1 MSIIEPTYL
10 RYVYDSLNKG
20 SLNAENAAAL
30 PTSLIGLYEQEF
42 SQDVSV
48 HERQELIEKL
58 AIWALFKGPVSTSL
72 AAGILDIEHEQM
84 KNLIDRFSSW
94 FNSPE
99 SGKYQLYHERLR
111 VYLLQKLKPAEVQNL
126 NEKLISYLEDGIK
139 DAKGEEVEYYALEYL
154 HHHMALESQ
163 LGNHYKRLHS
173 YVNQESL
180 WKRQIQLSKGF
191 SWCQNAVQQGI
202 KEGARRN
209 HVMNTIRSSINSLK
223 LMTQEQNSAQ
233 DILNLLNEGDYPTAL
248 KRAETWEGERQ
259 FKLYLLFIHELT
271 IGTSKEADFRK
282 EACKAILEAIDQT
295 PQDQSVLD
303 WTKFYPEL
311 AIYKYH
317 VELDKLGLDGMV
329 IWGRGNYTLK
339 DLVLKDNADVLKL
352 LILASEI
359 ADVRE
364 KSKTYAVL
372 SKLLLEQGDKEK
384 SLQLASEIPN
394 GYSKCLN
401 YLDLYKILKKQ
412 GDTEGAKFASRESFV
427 SISELHLGGYD
438 EASKSKLYA
447 DLSKVLIEYG
457 DKEGAKSAVKESL
470 NVMKETS
477 DWDFTEDYAVL
488 LKVVMEQGG
497 KKESVRMVSEIP
509 DNRFYKSKVYADLS
523 KILFDQGDNEGSKS
537 AVKES
542 LRMISKISD
551 EYDYTKNW
559 ASVHLSKVLMEQGDK
574 EESLRMISEIPDEY
588 DKFEGYVCLSKVLI
602 DQGNKEESLRLISE
616 MKRNKS
622 EVYEY
627 LSRALMEQRNKE
639 ESFKVASKLS
649 NNKKKFKVYA
659 DLSMILL
666 DQGDN
671 DGAKSASKVSFIS
684 ASEIHDNYSKSM
696 AFAKLFKL
704 MLDQGD
710 NDGAKSALK
719 ESLHVASKIRD
730 EYNKSFAYA
739 NLSKVLIE
747 QGDYKGVESILKESL
762 NVNSEIKYDKDKSI
776 AYREISKKLLEQGDK
791 EKSLQLASE
800 IPNGYSKCLNYL
812 DLYKILKKQGD
823 TEGAKFASRESFV
836 SISELHLGGYD
847 EASKSKL
854 YADLSKVLIE
864 YGDKEGAKSAV
875 KESLN
880 VMKETSDW
888 DFTEDYAVLLKVVME
903 QGGKKESVRMVS
915 EIPDNRFYKS
925 KVYADLSKILFDQGD
940 NKGVKSAVRASLDVA
955 LKLSDDWEKSEVYE
969 HLSKVLMEQ
978 GDKEESLRV
987 ASEIPDDYAKF
998 KTHACLSKILME
1010 QGNKEESLRMI
1021 SGISGWQ
1028 KSEYYEHLSKVLM
1041 EQGDKEESLRVASEI
1056 TDGLIK
1062 SKTYAVL
1069 SKLLMERGDKKES
1082 LKVAS
1087 EITDDR
1093 EKSKAFKALF
1103 KALMEYGDNEVAIF
1117 AIKESLRVAA
1127 DIQIASN
1134 RLEAFCQFGKTLSF
1148 ELAQNILQTIPSE
1161 ENKNAVI
1168 LGMSENINEQM
1179 VTSKAINPYLYNY
1192 SEITQNL
1199 SNTLYQQARIVC
1211 FFEKESNEEKLDML
1225 SEVLDIKDWRRISA
1239 NMK

>member
-84 KNLIDRFSSW
+84 KNLIDRFSRW

-372 SKLLLEQGDKEK
+372 SKL
-384 SLQLASEIPN
+384 
-394 GYSKCLN
+394 
-401 YLDLYKILKKQ
+401 
-412 GDTEGAKFASRESFV
+412 
-427 SISELHLGGYD
+427 
-438 EASKSKLYA
+438 
-447 DLSKVLIEYG
+447 
-457 DKEGAKSAVKESL
+457 
-470 NVMKETS
+470 
-477 DWDFTEDYAVL
+477 
-488 LKVVMEQGG
+488 
-497 KKESVRMVSEIP
+497 
-509 DNRFYKSKVYADLS
+509 
-523 KILFDQGDNEGSKS
+523 
-537 AVKES
+537 
-542 LRMISKISD
+542 
-551 EYDYTKNW
+551 
-559 ASVHLSKVLMEQGDK
+559 
-574 EESLRMISEIPDEY
+574 
-588 DKFEGYVCLSKVLI
+588 
-602 DQGNKEESLRLISE
+602 
-616 MKRNKS
+616 
-622 EVYEY
+622 
-627 LSRALMEQRNKE
+627 
-639 ESFKVASKLS
+639 
-649 NNKKKFKVYA
+649 
-659 DLSMILL
+659 
-666 DQGDN
+666 
-671 DGAKSASKVSFIS
+671 
-684 ASEIHDNYSKSM
+684 
-696 AFAKLFKL
+696 
-704 MLDQGD
+704 
-710 NDGAKSALK
+710 
-719 ESLHVASKIRD
+719 
-730 EYNKSFAYA
+730 
-739 NLSKVLIE
+739 
-747 QGDYKGVESILKESL
+747 
-762 NVNSEIKYDKDKSI
+762 
-776 AYREISKKLLEQGDK
+776 LLEQGDK